1 MKKTRISALAVTAI
15 LLLTLLAGTAGAA
28 ESGPLFGKKVLFV
41 GDSICEAQC
50 EWHDPVYART
60 IGWAGRILQSY
71 GMSGLNAAISGASVS
86 DCRGSNTVYQQLAR
100 FARTDYDF
108 VILHGGVNDAWDSA
122 SVGTMAAG
130 FDGPFDTST
139 FAGGLETLLQFAKS
153 RCGDAVI
160 GYIANFQLPASEIGR
175 LSDMSE
181 YFDVAAQICEKW
193 GVAYL
198 DLYNDEDLNA
208 RVLKV
213 NTTECLPDHIHP
225 NSEGYNRLAP
235 IIGEWMETLAAA
247 PAEESPA
254 ESPAV
259 SAVPS
264 EVSEP
269 AAQAKSD
276 STATVLLLAAAGAA
290 VVAALIL
297 LLRRKRKSKGSFTK
311 R

>member
-1 MKKTRISALAVTAI
+1 MKKTRISVLAVTAI
-15 LLLTLLAGTAGAA
+15 LLLTLLVGTAGAA
-28 ESGPLFGKKVLFV
+28 ESGPLFGKKVLFA

-122 SVGTMAAG
+122 AVGTMAAG

-153 RCGDAVI
+153 HCGEAVI

-198 DLYNDEDLNA
+198 DLYNDEDLNT

-235 IIGEWMETLAAA
+235 IIGEWMETLAA
-247 PAEESPA
+247 
-254 ESPAV
+254 
-259 SAVPS
+259 
-264 EVSEP
+264 
-269 AAQAKSD
+269 
-276 STATVLLLAAAGAA
+276 

-297 LLRRKRKSKGSFTK
+297 LLRRKRKNKGSFTK

>member
-1 MKKTRISALAVTAI
+1 MNDNDRFYPVVQTPLGKV
-15 LLLTLLAGTAGAA
+15 LLIGSTMTV
-28 ESGPLFGKKVLFV
+28 ERERELFGKKVLFV

-71 GMSGLNAAISGASVS
+71 GMSGLNAAKSGASVS

-122 SVGTMAAG
+122 AVGTMAAG

-160 GYIANFQLPASEIGR
+160 GYIANFQLPASQIGR

-193 GVAYL
+193 DVAYL
-198 DLYNDEDLNA
+198 DLYNDEDLNT

-213 NTTECLPDHIHP
+213 DTTECLPDHIHP

-235 IIGEWMETLAAA
+235 VIGEWMETLAAA
-247 PAEESPA
+247 PAEETPA
-254 ESPAV
+254 ESPAA

-264 EVSEP
+264 EASEP
-269 AAQAKSD
+269 AAQARSD
-276 STATVLLLAAAGAA
+276 STAAVLLLAAAAAA
-290 VVAALIL
+290 VVAALVL
-297 LLRRKRKSKGSFTK
+297 LLRRKRKTK
-311 R
+311 DN

>member
-15 LLLTLLAGTAGAA
+15 LLLTLLVGTADAA
-28 ESGPLFGKKVLFV
+28 ESSPLFGKKVLFV

-60 IGWAGRILQSY
+60 IGWAGRILQNY

-122 SVGTMAAG
+122 AVGTMAAG

-153 RCGDAVI
+153 HCGEAVI

-198 DLYNDEDLNA
+198 DLYNDEDLNT

-264 EVSEP
+264 EASES
-269 AAQAKSD
+269 AAQARSD
-276 STATVLLLAAAGAA
+276 STAAVLLLAAAGAA

-297 LLRRKRKSKGSFTK
+297 LLRRKRKNKGSFTK

>member
-15 LLLTLLAGTAGAA
+15 LLLTLLVGTAGAA
-28 ESGPLFGKKVLFV
+28 ESSPLFGKKVLFV

-122 SVGTMAAG
+122 AVGTMSAG

-153 RCGDAVI
+153 HCGEAVI

-198 DLYNDEDLNA
+198 DLYNDEDLNT

-264 EVSEP
+264 EASES

-276 STATVLLLAAAGAA
+276 STAAVLLLAAAGAA

-297 LLRRKRKSKGSFTK
+297 LLRRKRKNKGSFTK

>member
-1 MKKTRISALAVTAI
+1 MKKTRISALAITAI

-60 IGWAGRILQSY
+60 IGSAK
-71 GMSGLNAAISGASVS
+71 SGASVS

-122 SVGTMAAG
+122 AVGTMSAG

-160 GYIANFQLPASEIGR
+160 GYIANFQLPASQIGR

-193 GVAYL
+193 DVAYL

-213 NTTECLPDHIHP
+213 DTTECLPDHIHP

-235 IIGEWMETLAAA
+235 VIGEWMETLAAA

-264 EVSEP
+264 EASEP
-269 AAQAKSD
+269 AAQARSD
-276 STATVLLLAAAGAA
+276 STAAVLLLAAAAAA
-290 VVAALIL
+290 VVAALVL
-297 LLRRKRKSKGSFTK
+297 LLRRKRKTK
-311 R
+311 DN

>member
-15 LLLTLLAGTAGAA
+15 LLLTLLAGTSGAA

-71 GMSGLNAAISGASVS
+71 GMSGLNAAKSGASVS

-122 SVGTMAAG
+122 AVGTMSAG

-160 GYIANFQLPASEIGR
+160 GYIANFQLPASQIGR

-193 GVAYL
+193 DVAYL

-213 NTTECLPDHIHP
+213 DTTECLPDHIHP

-235 IIGEWMETLAAA
+235 VIGEWMETLAAA

-254 ESPAV
+254 ESPA
-259 SAVPS
+259 A
-264 EVSEP
+264 
-269 AAQAKSD
+269 
-276 STATVLLLAAAGAA
+276 
-290 VVAALIL
+290 
-297 LLRRKRKSKGSFTK
+297 
-311 R
+311 

>member
-153 RCGDAVI
+153 HCGEAVI

-198 DLYNDEDLNA
+198 DLYNDEDLNT

-264 EVSEP
+264 EASES
-269 AAQAKSD
+269 AAQARSD
-276 STATVLLLAAAGAA
+276 STAAVLLLAAAGAA

-297 LLRRKRKSKGSFTK
+297 LLRRKRKNKGSFTK

>member
-71 GMSGLNAAISGASVS
+71 GMSGLNAAISGASIS

-160 GYIANFQLPASEIGR
+160 GYIANFQLPASQIGR

-193 GVAYL
+193 DVAYL
-198 DLYNDEDLNA
+198 DLYNDEDLNT

-254 ESPAV
+254 ESPAA

-264 EVSEP
+264 EASEP

-276 STATVLLLAAAGAA
+276 STAAVLLLAAAGAA
-290 VVAALIL
+290 VVAALVL

>member
-71 GMSGLNAAISGASVS
+71 GMSGLNAAKSGASVS

-100 FARTDYDF
+100 FVRTDYDF

-198 DLYNDEDLNA
+198 DLYNDEDLNT

-269 AAQAKSD
+269 AAQARSD
-276 STATVLLLAAAGAA
+276 STAAVLLLAAAGAA
-290 VVAALIL
+290 VVAALVL
-297 LLRRKRKSKGSFTK
+297 LLRRKQKNKGSFTK

>member
-15 LLLTLLAGTAGAA
+15 LLLTLLAGTSGAA

-71 GMSGLNAAISGASVS
+71 GMSGLNAAKSGASVS

-122 SVGTMAAG
+122 AVGTMSAG

-160 GYIANFQLPASEIGR
+160 GYIANFQLPASQIGR

-193 GVAYL
+193 DVAYL

-213 NTTECLPDHIHP
+213 DTTECLPDHIHP

-235 IIGEWMETLAAA
+235 VGEWMETLAAA

-254 ESPAV
+254 ESPAA

-264 EVSEP
+264 EASEP
-269 AAQAKSD
+269 AAQARSD
-276 STATVLLLAAAGAA
+276 STAAVLLLAAAAAA

-297 LLRRKRKSKGSFTK
+297 LLRRKRKTK
-311 R
+311 DN

>member
-15 LLLTLLAGTAGAA
+15 LLLTLLAGTSGAA

-71 GMSGLNAAISGASVS
+71 GMSGLNAAKSGASVS

-122 SVGTMAAG
+122 AVGTMSAG

-160 GYIANFQLPASEIGR
+160 GYIANFQLPASQIGR

-193 GVAYL
+193 DVAYL

-213 NTTECLPDHIHP
+213 DTTECLPDHIHP

-235 IIGEWMETLAAA
+235 VIGEWMETLAAA

-254 ESPAV
+254 ESPAA

-264 EVSEP
+264 EASDP
-269 AAQAKSD
+269 AAQARSD
-276 STATVLLLAAAGAA
+276 STAAVLLLAAAAAA

-297 LLRRKRKSKGSFTK
+297 LLRRKRKTK
-311 R
+311 DN

>member
-1 MKKTRISALAVTAI
+1 MKKTRISVLAVTAI
-15 LLLTLLAGTAGAA
+15 LLLTLLVGTAGAA
-28 ESGPLFGKKVLFV
+28 ESGPLFGKKVLFA

-122 SVGTMAAG
+122 AVGTMAAG

-153 RCGDAVI
+153 HCGEAVI

-198 DLYNDEDLNA
+198 DLYNDEDLNT

-264 EVSEP
+264 EASES
-269 AAQAKSD
+269 AAQARSD
-276 STATVLLLAAAGAA
+276 STAAVLLLAAAGAA

-297 LLRRKRKSKGSFTK
+297 LLRRKRKNKGSFTK